1 MAVERHPG
9 RGWSQPAGN
18 WPGGAWGVHI
28 SLPPRHAPTKT
39 IKEKRDFTHLMPG
52 SAVQFA
58 LRLAAVL
65 LALALVVEMLS
76 YSTFALSGAG
86 DLDLSELEA
95 IQAPQ
100 RHPAGPK
107 ALNEVAEWPADK
119 GRNFTQAPY
128 WNPMVAAGTLP
139 AVEERLPQDPLV
151 IVPTDQLGPYGG
163 TWTRF
168 GTGPGDVGIFG
179 ARLCYEAL
187 VRWDPMARGVRPNL
201 ATSWKVDDGGR
212 TFTFHLRR
220 GVRWSDGH
228 PFSADDIVFWYED
241 VLQNPDLTPVI
252 DQELK
257 RGGELMQLE
266 KLDDYTVRVRFE
278 EPHNLFLKMVAS
290 DHGQG
295 RVSVMYPAHYLK
307 QFHPRYVPPD
317 RLQKIARQENKD
329 FWYQVFEDKFDY
341 RNVDAPRLWAWV
353 MDQPPPARPAV
364 FSRNPYYWKVD
375 PDGRQLPYID
385 QVSFEIYDVETINLK
400 AINGE
405 VGMQGRHIS
414 FQNYPLFMSNAGK
427 GGYRVL
433 HWIDDGDD
441 MVGFAFNLH
450 HKDPVIKEIFLDR
463 RFRFAMSQAIDRD
476 AINEIVYL
484 GVGQP
489 RQIAP
494 SPLSPFY
501 EPENTRAH
509 LEFDPRKANRLLDE
523 MGLQARNEDGIRL
536 RPDGK
541 PLVLAAG
548 DLLGHGRQYQCT
560 PHGGRQL
567 DRGGSEN
574 QGQTACPPAL
584 RAPPRSPAQRRGEL
598 GGGRR
603 HAPPDRK
610 RLVRACPQRIVFSR
624 VCKMGAHKAVSAAKN
639 PLPVMMRSLE
649 LFEQL
654 QRTAD
659 QAEQIRIFRE
669 ILELARQDLW
679 FTGIVGDIPR
689 IFIVN
694 DSFRNVPEVAVAT
707 WTLRTPGATAP
718 EAYAIAEN

>member
-1 MAVERHPG
+1 
-9 RGWSQPAGN
+9 
-18 WPGGAWGVHI
+18 
-28 SLPPRHAPTKT
+28 
-39 IKEKRDFTHLMPG
+39 MPG
-52 SAVQFA
+52 PGIKSASCI
-58 LRLAAVL
+58 AAVF
-65 LALALVVEMLS
+65 LALALAVELLS

-86 DLDLSELEA
+86 RLDLSELEA
-95 IQAPQ
+95 IPSPQ
-100 RHPAGPK
+100 RHPKAPR
-107 ALNEVAEWPADK
+107 ALNEVAEWPAEK
-119 GRNFTQAPY
+119 GRAFTQAPY
-128 WNPMVAAGTLP
+128 WDPMVAAGTLP
-139 AVEERLPQDPLV
+139 AVEERLPRDPLV
-151 IVPTDQLGPYGG
+151 ILPTEQLGPYGG

-179 ARLCYEAL
+179 ARLCYESL
-187 VRWDPMARGVRPNL
+187 VRWDPMARGIRPNL
-201 ATSWKVDDGGR
+201 ARSWTVEDGGR
-212 TFTFHLRR
+212 SFTFHLRR

-228 PFSADDIVFWYED
+228 PFTADDIVFWYED
-241 VLQNPDLTPVI
+241 VLLNPDLTPVI

-266 KLDDYTVRVRFE
+266 KLDDYTVRVRFR

-290 DHGQG
+290 DHGQS
-295 RVSVMYPAHYLK
+295 RLSVMHPAHYLK
-307 QFHPRYVPPD
+307 RFHPRYVAPD
-317 RLQKIARQENKD
+317 RLEEIARKENKD

-341 RNVDAPRLWAWV
+341 RNVGTPRLWAWV

-364 FSRNPYYWKVD
+364 FTRNPYYWKVD
-375 PDGRQLPYID
+375 PEGRQLPYID
-385 QVSFEIYDVETINLK
+385 HVSFEIYDIETINLK

-414 FQNYPLFMSNAGK
+414 FQNYPLFMSNAAK
-427 GGYRVL
+427 GGFRVL

-450 HKDPVIKEIFLDR
+450 HKDPVTRRIFLDR

-484 GVGQP
+484 GVGKP

-501 EPENTRAH
+501 EPENSRAH
-509 LEFDPRKANRLLDE
+509 LEYDPQTANRLLDE
-523 MGLQARNEDGIRL
+523 MGLRARNEEGIRL

-541 PLVLAAG
+541 PLVLQLETSSAMAGNTNVLHMVAADWTAVG
-548 DLLGHGRQYQCT
+548 VKTKVKPLA
-560 PHGGRQL
+560 RQL
-567 DRGGSEN
+567 YVRRREALLSDVVNWVVGGAMLPLVEN
-574 QGQTACPPAL
+574 AWYVPA
-584 RAPPRSPAQRRGEL
+584 RNGSFFPEYAKWVRTRGER
-598 GGGRR
+598 GER
-603 HAPPDRK
+603 PP
-610 RLVRACPQRIVFSR
+610 
-624 VCKMGAHKAVSAAKN
+624 
-639 PLPVMMRSLE
+639 PVMMRSLE
-649 LFEQL
+649 LFEQV

-659 QAEQIRIFRE
+659 QAEQIRIFGE

-689 IFIVN
+689 IFIVK

-718 EAYAIAEN
+718 EAYAIEEN